1 MTAEAKETL
10 MELLAKYG
18 FSTLVAVG
26 LAWFI
31 RQDLLIP
38 LLDEHRLTLREV
50 RETQREIADAVSDQ
64 TRLLLSIQSGKPVVG
79 LRTVDTNELE
89 EGAN

>member
-1 MTAEAKETL
+1 MTADAKETL

-79 LRTVDTNELE
+79 LRTVDVSEI
-89 EGAN
+89 EGDQN